1 MPKLYEA
8 LADAFLAEG
17 VDTQFVL
24 MGDGNMHWST
34 AFAKLPG
41 VQSVHVRHEHS
52 TVAAATAYNVATGK
66 VAVASVTCGPGI
78 TQLMTALPAA
88 VRARLP
94 MVVFAGEAPI
104 NAKFYNQAIDQ
115 APLVTATGAHYIA
128 AHSLPR
134 MMDYVREAFHIAKSE
149 RQPVVLGIPY
159 DLQKVEH
166 MANQPYETSEMYQPK
181 VGRMHPDPEVVAE
194 AVERLAAAKR
204 PIILGGRGVLRSGAR
219 EALVKLADR
228 CGALLSNTLPARGL
242 FHDHPFGL
250 GITGSYFTALG
261 RETYESADVVLAVG
275 TSLSYYVGG
284 GHFWPKAYKI
294 QLDDAPRG
302 LRDGLKAADL
312 YVKAD
317 ALAGVEAILAGLDKK
332 LGAGK
337 PTAASIR
344 TKELAHRI
352 ATEPAD
358 PMAFDI
364 EPGVLDPREV
374 IRALDDVIPKDW
386 DIVVGGGHQA
396 YFNAQM
402 RGRPAERYTTI
413 REFGAVGNGLSYALG
428 VAAARRQGRDGKVVL
443 FEGDGGLLFNIQ
455 ELETHQAAR
464 VAHPDLRDERRR
476 LRLGIPQAARRRHRR
491 QPGGVRPDGAG
502 KHCPRLRPARP
513 RDPRCVGDPEAV
525 RRLRRAGRNRT
536 VEHPD
541 LRPGHGAGDPPDH
554 QARPREYVR
563 GSSGSALL
571 VAKEALP
578 SAR

>member
-8 LADAFLAEG
+8 LAEAFLAEG

-41 VQSVHVRHEHS
+41 VETVHVRHEHA

-66 VAVASVTCGPGI
+66 VAVASVTCGPGV

-115 APLVTATGAHYIA
+115 APLVTATGARYIA
-128 AHSLPR
+128 AHSVPR
-134 MMDYVREAFHIAKSE
+134 MMDYVREAFHFAKDE

-166 MANQPYETSEMYQPK
+166 MSNQPYETSAMYQPK
-181 VGRMHPDPEVVAE
+181 VGRMHPDPALVAE
-194 AVERLAAAKR
+194 AVEQLAAAKR
-204 PIILGGRGVLRSGAR
+204 PIVFGGRGVLWSGAR
-219 EALVKLADR
+219 EAAVKLADR

-242 FHDHPFGL
+242 FHDHPFQL
-250 GITGSYFTALG
+250 GIAGSYFSALG
-261 RETYESADVVLAVG
+261 REMYETADVVLAVG
-275 TSLSYYVGG
+275 TSLSYYTGA
-284 GHFWPKAYKI
+284 GHFWPQAYKI

-302 LRDGLKAADL
+302 LRDGMKAADL

-317 ALAGVEAILAGLDKK
+317 ALVGIEAILAGLDKK

-337 PTAASIR
+337 PTAAAIR

-358 PMAFDI
+358 STPFDVA
-364 EPGVLDPREV
+364 PGVLDPRKAIE
-374 IRALDDVIPKDW
+374 ALDTVIPKDW
-386 DIVVGGGHQA
+386 DIVIGGGHQS
-396 YFNAQM
+396 YFNTQM

-413 REFGAVGNGLSYALG
+413 REFGAVGNGLCYALG
-428 VAAARRQGRDGKVVL
+428 VAAARRQGRDGKIVL
-443 FEGDGGLLFNIQ
+443 FEGDGGFLFHIQ
-455 ELETHQAAR
+455 ELETLKRQGYRILMCVMNDGGYGSEFHKLRADGIDDQVGYVRPAR
-464 VAHPDLRDERRR
+464 VRE
-476 LRLGIPQAARRRHRR
+476 HR
-491 QPGGVRPDGAG
+491 A
-502 KHCPRLRPARP
+502 RLRPARQ

-525 RRLRRAGRNRT
+525 RRLRRAGRKRNL
-536 VEHPD
+536 EHPD
-541 LRPGHGAGDPPDH
+541 FRPGHGADRC
-554 QARPREYVR
+554 ARP
-563 GSSGSALL
+563 SSAGTAICEEFDRV
-571 VAKEALP
+571 VA
-578 SAR
+578 SRMG

>member
-8 LADAFLAEG
+8 LAEAFLAEG

-41 VQSVHVRHEHS
+41 VQTIHVRHEHC

-66 VAVASVTCGPGI
+66 VAVASVTCGPGV

-134 MMDYVREAFHIAKSE
+134 MMDYVREAFHIAKYE

-159 DLQKVEH
+159 DLQKVEY
-166 MANQPYETSEMYQPK
+166 MANQPYETSAMYQPK

-204 PIILGGRGVLRSGAR
+204 PIILGGRGVLWSGRAGCGGQARRSLRRACSPTRCRRAACSTTIRSGSA
-219 EALVKLADR
+219 
-228 CGALLSNTLPARGL
+228 SPAATSRRW
-242 FHDHPFGL
+242 
-250 GITGSYFTALG
+250 AG
-261 RETYESADVVLAVG
+261 RSYESADVVLAVG

-302 LRDGLKAADL
+302 LRDGQKAADL
-312 YVKAD
+312 YVKSD
-317 ALAGVEAILAGLDKK
+317 ALVGVEAILAGLDKK

-337 PTAASIR
+337 PTAAAIR

-358 PMAFDI
+358 SMPFDI
-364 EPGVLDPREV
+364 APGVLDPREV
-374 IRALDDVIPKDW
+374 IRALDEVIPKDW

-455 ELETHQAAR
+455 ELETIKRHGYRILICAMNDGGYGSEF
-464 VAHPDLRDERRR
+464 HKLRAD
-476 LRLGIPQAARRRHRR
+476 GIDDSLAMF
-491 QPGGVRPDGAG
+491 G
-502 KHCPRLRPARP
+502 RPAFENIARGFGLRGHEI
-513 RDPRCVGDPEAV
+513 RDVSVIPKLFADFAAQGETEIWNIQISDQVTAPVIRQTIK
-525 RRLRRAGRNRT
+525 R
-536 VEHPD
+536 
-541 LRPGHGAGDPPDH
+541 GHGNM
-554 QARPREYVR
+554 
-563 GSSGSALL
+563 
-571 VAKEALP
+571 
-578 SAR
+578 